1 MSILM
6 GVLQEEYERLE
17 RQKAAYEAEL
27 AKIPK
32 GCLSK
37 KNIRGKISYYRQYRE
52 GKKIVSQYVPLSD
65 VPKWEEHI
73 VRRKQLQQSLR
84 RVREDMS
91 RLKRVLGE

>member
-17 RQKAAYEAEL
+17 RQRAAYEAEL

-37 KNIRGKISYYRQYRE
+37 KNIRGKLTYYRQYRD
-52 GKKIVSQYVPLSD
+52 GRKIVSRYVPPSD
-65 VPKWEEHI
+65 VPGWEEQI
-73 VRRKQLQQSLR
+73 ARRKQLEQSLR